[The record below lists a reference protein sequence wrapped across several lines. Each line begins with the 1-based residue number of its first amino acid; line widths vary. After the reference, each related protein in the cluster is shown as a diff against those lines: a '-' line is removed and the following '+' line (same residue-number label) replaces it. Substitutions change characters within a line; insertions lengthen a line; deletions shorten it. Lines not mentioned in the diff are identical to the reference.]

1 MPTCKQNINEITNSD
16 ILATNVI
23 ATNVIAT
30 NVIANETNISSIMQT
45 KANKNTSIT
54 KDKESKN
61 KDDYCKELKN
71 IAYKTMLI
79 NGQEIV
85 PEINNTNNSTLSNYL
100 ENESSANKKENWSK
114 LDKTQKIKKLV
125 THIDSLQKKFK
136 LSDDE
141 TTKCHKYLLK
151 CLERKA
157 LSKVKDVIY
166 DKDSGLISDIPN
178 LHFDN
183 IERVFILKKD
193 DKHVSTVKCLPSENK
208 SKAKTI
214 KIYD

>member
-1 MPTCKQNINEITNSD
+1 MPMRKKNIIEINNSE
-16 ILATNVI
+16 T
-23 ATNVIAT
+23 TET
-30 NVIANETNISSIMQT
+30 TETNETSISNIMQT
-45 KANKNTSIT
+45 KASKNSTIS
-54 KDKESKN
+54 KENKN

-71 IAYKTMLI
+71 IAYKTMLL

-100 ENESSANKKENWSK
+100 ENESTANKKENWSK
-114 LDKTQKIKKLV
+114 LDKTQKIKKLTMHV
-125 THIDSLQKKFK
+125 DDILEKKFK
-136 LSDDE
+136 LSSDE
-141 TTKCHKYLLK
+141 ISKCQKYLLK

-166 DKDSGLISDIPN
+166 DKDNGAITNIPN

-183 IERVFILKKD
+183 VERVFILKKD
-193 DKHVSTVKCLPSENK
+193 DKHVSTVKCLPTENK

>member
-1 MPTCKQNINEITNSD
+1 MPACKK
-16 ILATNVI
+16 NVI
-23 ATNVIAT
+23 TIDKTSTEANQATEVNDAT
-30 NVIANETNISSIMQT
+30 DATDVNISNIMQT
-45 KANKNTSIT
+45 KAHKNSPVSTT
-54 KDKESKN
+54 KESKN

-71 IAYKTMLI
+71 IAYKTMLL

-85 PEINNTNNSTLSNYL
+85 PEINNTNNNILSNYL

-114 LDKTQKIKKLV
+114 LDKTQKIKKLI
-125 THIDSLQKKFK
+125 THIDTLQKKFK

-141 TTKCHKYLLK
+141 TSKCHKYLLK

-166 DKDSGLISDIPN
+166 DKETGLISDIPN
-178 LHFDN
+178 LHFDS

-193 DKHVSTVKCLPSENK
+193 DKHVSTVKCLPSETK

>member
-1 MPTCKQNINEITNSD
+1 MPPMRKKNVIEVTNSS
-16 ILATNVI
+16 TND
-23 ATNVIAT
+23 
-30 NVIANETNISSIMQT
+30 ETSISNIMQT
-45 KANKNTSIT
+45 KANNS
-54 KDKESKN
+54 KESKESKETKETKN

-71 IAYKTMLI
+71 IAYKTMLL

-85 PEINNTNNSTLSNYL
+85 PEINNTSNNILSNFL
-100 ENESSANKKENWSK
+100 ENESCANKKENWSK
-114 LDKTQKIKKLV
+114 LDKTQKIKKLI
-125 THIDSLQKKFK
+125 THIDNLQKKYK

-141 TTKCHKYLLK
+141 TSKCHKYLLK

-166 DKDSGLISDIPN
+166 DKETGLISEIPN
-178 LHFDN
+178 LHFDS

-193 DKHVSTVKCLPSENK
+193 DKHVSTVKCLPLETK

>member
-1 MPTCKQNINEITNSD
+1 MPPMRKKNIIEVTNSS
-16 ILATNVI
+16 TND
-23 ATNVIAT
+23 
-30 NVIANETNISSIMQT
+30 ETSISNIMQT
-45 KANKNTSIT
+45 KAT
-54 KDKESKN
+54 KETKETKETKN

-71 IAYKTMLI
+71 IAYKTMLL

-85 PEINNTNNSTLSNYL
+85 PEINNTSNNILSNFL
-100 ENESSANKKENWSK
+100 ENESCANKKENWSK
-114 LDKTQKIKKLV
+114 LDKTQKIKKLI
-125 THIDSLQKKFK
+125 THIDDNLQKKYK

-141 TTKCHKYLLK
+141 TSKCHKYLLK

-166 DKDSGLISDIPN
+166 DKETGLISDIPN
-178 LHFDN
+178 LHFDS

-193 DKHVSTVKCLPSENK
+193 DKHVSTVKCLPSETK

>member
-1 MPTCKQNINEITNSD
+1 MPMRKKNIIEINNSETNET
-16 ILATNVI
+16 TE
-23 ATNVIAT
+23 T
-30 NVIANETNISSIMQT
+30 NETNETSISNIMQT
-45 KANKNTSIT
+45 KASKNNTIS
-54 KDKESKN
+54 KENKN

-71 IAYKTMLI
+71 IAYKTMLL

-100 ENESSANKKENWSK
+100 ENELSANKKENWSK
-114 LDKTQKIKKLV
+114 LDKTQKIKKITMHV
-125 THIDSLQKKFK
+125 DDILQKKFK
-136 LSDDE
+136 LSSDE
-141 TTKCHKYLLK
+141 TTKCQKYLLK

-166 DKDSGLISDIPN
+166 DKDNGAITNIPN

-183 IERVFILKKD
+183 VERVFILKKD
-193 DKHVSTVKCLPSENK
+193 DKHVSTVKCLPTENK

>member
-1 MPTCKQNINEITNSD
+1 MRKKNIIEVTNSS
-16 ILATNVI
+16 TND
-23 ATNVIAT
+23 
-30 NVIANETNISSIMQT
+30 ETSISNIMQT
-45 KANKNTSIT
+45 KAT
-54 KDKESKN
+54 KETKETKETKN

-71 IAYKTMLI
+71 IAYKTMLL

-85 PEINNTNNSTLSNYL
+85 PEINNTNNNILSNFL
-100 ENESSANKKENWSK
+100 ENESCANKKENWSK
-114 LDKTQKIKKLV
+114 LDKTQKIKKLI
-125 THIDSLQKKFK
+125 THIDDNLQKKYK

-141 TTKCHKYLLK
+141 TSKCHKYLLK

-166 DKDSGLISDIPN
+166 DKETGVISEIPN

-193 DKHVSTVKCLPSENK
+193 DKHVSTVKCLPSETK

>member
-1 MPTCKQNINEITNSD
+1 MPPMRKKNIIEVTNSS
-16 ILATNVI
+16 TND
-23 ATNVIAT
+23 
-30 NVIANETNISSIMQT
+30 ETSISNIMQT
-45 KANKNTSIT
+45 KAT
-54 KDKESKN
+54 KETKETKETKN

-71 IAYKTMLI
+71 IAYKTMLL

-85 PEINNTNNSTLSNYL
+85 PEINNTNNNILSNFL
-100 ENESSANKKENWSK
+100 ENESCANKKENWSK
-114 LDKTQKIKKLV
+114 LDKTQKIKKLI
-125 THIDSLQKKFK
+125 THIDDNLQKKYK

-141 TTKCHKYLLK
+141 TSKCHKYLLK

-166 DKDSGLISDIPN
+166 DKETGLISDIPN
-178 LHFDN
+178 LHFDS

-193 DKHVSTVKCLPSENK
+193 DKHVSTVKCLPSETK

>member
-1 MPTCKQNINEITNSD
+1 MPARKKNIIEIDKSE
-16 ILATNVI
+16 ATE
-23 ATNVIAT
+23 ATEAT
-30 NVIANETNISSIMQT
+30 EENITKIMQT
-45 KANKNTSIT
+45 KAHKNSPVSNT
-54 KDKESKN
+54 KESKN

-71 IAYKTMLI
+71 IAYKTMLL

-114 LDKTQKIKKLV
+114 LDKTQKIKKLIA
-125 THIDSLQKKFK
+125 HIDDTLQKKFK
-136 LSDDE
+136 LSNDE
-141 TTKCHKYLLK
+141 TSKCHKYLLK

-166 DKDSGLISDIPN
+166 DKDSGAITNIPN

-183 IERVFILKKD
+183 VERVFILKKD

>member
-1 MPTCKQNINEITNSD
+1 MPMRKKNVIEITNSTTT
-16 ILATNVI
+16 TND
-23 ATNVIAT
+23 
-30 NVIANETNISSIMQT
+30 ETSISNIMQS
-45 KANKNTSIT
+45 KANNSKET
-54 KDKESKN
+54 KETKETKN

-71 IAYKTMLI
+71 IAYKTMLL

-85 PEINNTNNSTLSNYL
+85 PEINNTNNNILSNFL
-100 ENESSANKKENWSK
+100 ENESCANKKENWSK
-114 LDKTQKIKKLV
+114 LDKTQKIKKLI
-125 THIDSLQKKFK
+125 THIDNLQKKYK

-141 TTKCHKYLLK
+141 TSKCHKYLLK

-166 DKDSGLISDIPN
+166 DKETGLISDIPN
-178 LHFDN
+178 LHFDS

-193 DKHVSTVKCLPSENK
+193 DKHVSTVKCLPSETK

>member
-1 MPTCKQNINEITNSD
+1 MPPMRKKNVIEVTNSS
-16 ILATNVI
+16 TND
-23 ATNVIAT
+23 
-30 NVIANETNISSIMQT
+30 ETSISNIMQT
-45 KANKNTSIT
+45 KANNS
-54 KDKESKN
+54 KESKETKETKETKN

-71 IAYKTMLI
+71 IAYKTMLL

-85 PEINNTNNSTLSNYL
+85 PEINNTNNNILSNFL
-100 ENESSANKKENWSK
+100 ENESCANKKENWSK
-114 LDKTQKIKKLV
+114 LDKTQKIKKLI
-125 THIDSLQKKFK
+125 THIDNLQKKYK

-141 TTKCHKYLLK
+141 TSKCHKYLLK

-166 DKDSGLISDIPN
+166 DKETGLISEIPN
-178 LHFDN
+178 LHFDS

-193 DKHVSTVKCLPSENK
+193 DKHVSTVKCLPLETK

>member
-1 MPTCKQNINEITNSD
+1 MPPMRKKNVIEVTNSS
-16 ILATNVI
+16 TND
-23 ATNVIAT
+23 
-30 NVIANETNISSIMQT
+30 ETSISNIMQT
-45 KANKNTSIT
+45 KANNS
-54 KDKESKN
+54 KESKETKETKN

-71 IAYKTMLI
+71 IAYKTMLL

-85 PEINNTNNSTLSNYL
+85 PEINNTNNNILSNFL
-100 ENESSANKKENWSK
+100 ENESCANKKENWSK
-114 LDKTQKIKKLV
+114 LDKTQKIKKLI
-125 THIDSLQKKFK
+125 THIDNLQKKYK

-141 TTKCHKYLLK
+141 TSKCHKYLLK

-166 DKDSGLISDIPN
+166 DKETGLISEIPN
-178 LHFDN
+178 LHFDS

-193 DKHVSTVKCLPSENK
+193 DKHVSTVKCLPLETK

>member
-1 MPTCKQNINEITNSD
+1 MPPMRKKNIIEVTNS
-16 ILATNVI
+16 T
-23 ATNVIAT
+23 T
-30 NVIANETNISSIMQT
+30 ETRNDETTISNIMQA
-45 KANKNTSIT
+45 KANNTT
-54 KDKESKN
+54 KETKETKETKN

-71 IAYKTMLI
+71 IAYKTMLL

-85 PEINNTNNSTLSNYL
+85 PEINNTSNNILSNFL
-100 ENESSANKKENWSK
+100 ENESCANKKENWSK
-114 LDKTQKIKKLV
+114 LDKTQKIKKLI
-125 THIDSLQKKFK
+125 THIDDTLQKKYK

-141 TTKCHKYLLK
+141 TSKCHKYLLK

-166 DKDSGLISDIPN
+166 DKETGLISEIPN

-193 DKHVSTVKCLPSENK
+193 DKHVSTVKCLPSETK

>member
-1 MPTCKQNINEITNSD
+1 MPPMRKKNIIEVTNSS
-16 ILATNVI
+16 TND
-23 ATNVIAT
+23 
-30 NVIANETNISSIMQT
+30 ETSISNIMQA
-45 KANKNTSIT
+45 KANNTT
-54 KDKESKN
+54 KETKETKN

-71 IAYKTMLI
+71 IAYKTMLL

-85 PEINNTNNSTLSNYL
+85 PEINNTSNNILSNFL
-100 ENESSANKKENWSK
+100 ENESCANKKENWSK
-114 LDKTQKIKKLV
+114 LDKTQKIKKLI
-125 THIDSLQKKFK
+125 THIDDTLQKKYK

-141 TTKCHKYLLK
+141 TSKCHKYLLK

-166 DKDSGLISDIPN
+166 DKETGLISEIPN

-193 DKHVSTVKCLPSENK
+193 DKHVSTVKCLPSETK

>member
-1 MPTCKQNINEITNSD
+1 MPPMRKKNVIEVTNS
-16 ILATNVI
+16 T
-23 ATNVIAT
+23 T
-30 NVIANETNISSIMQT
+30 ETSNDETSISNIMQT
-45 KANKNTSIT
+45 KAT
-54 KDKESKN
+54 KETKETKETNN

-71 IAYKTMLI
+71 IAYKTMLL

-85 PEINNTNNSTLSNYL
+85 PEINNTSNNILSNFL
-100 ENESSANKKENWSK
+100 ENESYANKKENWSK
-114 LDKTQKIKKLV
+114 LDKTQKIKKLI
-125 THIDSLQKKFK
+125 THIDDNLQKKYK

-141 TTKCHKYLLK
+141 TSKCHKYLLK

-166 DKDSGLISDIPN
+166 DKETGLISDIPN
-178 LHFDN
+178 LHFDS
-183 IERVFILKKD
+183 IERVFIPKKD
-193 DKHVSTVKCLPSENK
+193 DKHVSTVKCLPSETK

>member
-1 MPTCKQNINEITNSD
+1 MPPMRKKNIIEVTNSS
-16 ILATNVI
+16 TND
-23 ATNVIAT
+23 
-30 NVIANETNISSIMQT
+30 ETTISNIMQA
-45 KANKNTSIT
+45 KANNTKET
-54 KDKESKN
+54 KETKETKN

-71 IAYKTMLI
+71 IAYKTMLL

-85 PEINNTNNSTLSNYL
+85 PEINNTSNNILSNFL
-100 ENESSANKKENWSK
+100 ENESCANKKENWSK
-114 LDKTQKIKKLV
+114 LDKTQKIKKLI
-125 THIDSLQKKFK
+125 THIDNLQKKYK

-141 TTKCHKYLLK
+141 TSKCHKYLLK

-166 DKDSGLISDIPN
+166 DKETGLISEIPN
-178 LHFDN
+178 LHFDS

-193 DKHVSTVKCLPSENK
+193 DKHVSTVKCLPLETK

>member
-1 MPTCKQNINEITNSD
+1 MPPMRKKNIIEVTNSS
-16 ILATNVI
+16 TND
-23 ATNVIAT
+23 
-30 NVIANETNISSIMQT
+30 ETSISNIMQT
-45 KANKNTSIT
+45 KAT
-54 KDKESKN
+54 KETKETKETKN

-71 IAYKTMLI
+71 IAYKTMLL

-85 PEINNTNNSTLSNYL
+85 PEINNTSNNILSNFL
-100 ENESSANKKENWSK
+100 ENESCANKKENWSK
-114 LDKTQKIKKLV
+114 LDKTQKIKKLI
-125 THIDSLQKKFK
+125 THIDDTLQKKYK

-141 TTKCHKYLLK
+141 TSKCHKYLLK

-166 DKDSGLISDIPN
+166 DKETGLISEIPN

-193 DKHVSTVKCLPSENK
+193 DKHVSTVKCLPSETK

>member
-1 MPTCKQNINEITNSD
+1 
-16 ILATNVI
+16 
-23 ATNVIAT
+23 
-30 NVIANETNISSIMQT
+30 MQT
-45 KANKNTSIT
+45 KAHKNSPVSNS
-54 KDKESKN
+54 KESKN

-71 IAYKTMLI
+71 IAYKTMLL

-85 PEINNTNNSTLSNYL
+85 PEINNTSNNILSNYL

-114 LDKTQKIKKLV
+114 LDKTQKIKKLI
-125 THIDSLQKKFK
+125 THIDTLQKKFK

-141 TTKCHKYLLK
+141 TSKCHKYLLK

-166 DKDSGLISDIPN
+166 DKETGLISDIPN

-193 DKHVSTVKCLPSENK
+193 DKHVSTVKCLPSETK

>member
-1 MPTCKQNINEITNSD
+1 MPPMRKKNIIEVTNS
-16 ILATNVI
+16 TND
-23 ATNVIAT
+23 TNDDT
-30 NVIANETNISSIMQT
+30 TISNIMQT
-45 KANKNTSIT
+45 KAT
-54 KDKESKN
+54 KETKETKETKN

-71 IAYKTMLI
+71 IAYKTMLL

-85 PEINNTNNSTLSNYL
+85 PEINNTSNNILSNFL
-100 ENESSANKKENWSK
+100 ENESCANKKENWSK
-114 LDKTQKIKKLV
+114 LDKTQKIKKLI
-125 THIDSLQKKFK
+125 THIDDNLQKKYK

-141 TTKCHKYLLK
+141 TSKCHKYLLK

-166 DKDSGLISDIPN
+166 DKESGLISDIPN

-193 DKHVSTVKCLPSENK
+193 DKHVSTVKCLPSSDTK

-214 KIYD
+214 KLYD

>member
-1 MPTCKQNINEITNSD
+1 MPPMRKKNVIEVTNS
-16 ILATNVI
+16 IT
-23 ATNVIAT
+23 
-30 NVIANETNISSIMQT
+30 ETSNDETTISDIMQT
-45 KANKNTSIT
+45 KANNNTNT
-54 KDKESKN
+54 KETKETKN

-71 IAYKTMLI
+71 IAYKTMLL

-85 PEINNTNNSTLSNYL
+85 PDINNTSNNILSNFL
-100 ENESSANKKENWSK
+100 ENESCANKKENWSK
-114 LDKTQKIKKLV
+114 LDKTQKIKKLI
-125 THIDSLQKKFK
+125 THIDTLQKKYK

-141 TTKCHKYLLK
+141 TSKCHKYLLK

-166 DKDSGLISDIPN
+166 DKETGLISEIPN

-193 DKHVSTVKCLPSENK
+193 DKHVSTVKCLPLETK

>member
-1 MPTCKQNINEITNSD
+1 MPPMREKNVIEVTNSS
-16 ILATNVI
+16 TND
-23 ATNVIAT
+23 
-30 NVIANETNISSIMQT
+30 ETSISNIMQT
-45 KANKNTSIT
+45 KANNS
-54 KDKESKN
+54 KESKESKETKETKN

-71 IAYKTMLI
+71 IAYKTMLL

-85 PEINNTNNSTLSNYL
+85 PEINNTSNNILSNFL
-100 ENESSANKKENWSK
+100 ENESCANKKENWSK
-114 LDKTQKIKKLV
+114 LDKTQKIKKLI
-125 THIDSLQKKFK
+125 THIDTLQKKYK

-141 TTKCHKYLLK
+141 TSKCHKYLLK

-166 DKDSGLISDIPN
+166 DKETGVISEIPN

-193 DKHVSTVKCLPSENK
+193 DKHVSTVKCLPSETK

>member
-1 MPTCKQNINEITNSD
+1 MPPMRKKNVIEVTNSTTT
-16 ILATNVI
+16 TND
-23 ATNVIAT
+23 
-30 NVIANETNISSIMQT
+30 ETSISNIMQS
-45 KANKNTSIT
+45 KANNSKET
-54 KDKESKN
+54 KETKETKN

-71 IAYKTMLI
+71 IAYKTMLL

-85 PEINNTNNSTLSNYL
+85 PEINNTNNNILSNFL
-100 ENESSANKKENWSK
+100 ENESCANKKENWSK
-114 LDKTQKIKKLV
+114 LDKTQKIKKLI
-125 THIDSLQKKFK
+125 THIDNLQKKYK

-141 TTKCHKYLLK
+141 TSKCHKYLLK

-166 DKDSGLISDIPN
+166 DKETGFISDIPN

-193 DKHVSTVKCLPSENK
+193 DKHVSTVKCLPSETK

>member
-1 MPTCKQNINEITNSD
+1 MPPMRKKNVIEVTNSS
-16 ILATNVI
+16 TND
-23 ATNVIAT
+23 
-30 NVIANETNISSIMQT
+30 ETSISDIMQT
-45 KANKNTSIT
+45 KANNS
-54 KDKESKN
+54 KESKETKETKN

-71 IAYKTMLI
+71 IAYKTMLL

-85 PEINNTNNSTLSNYL
+85 PEINNTNNNILSNFL
-100 ENESSANKKENWSK
+100 ENESCANKKENWSK
-114 LDKTQKIKKLV
+114 LDKTQKIKKLI
-125 THIDSLQKKFK
+125 THIDNLQKKYK

-141 TTKCHKYLLK
+141 TSKCHKYLLK

-166 DKDSGLISDIPN
+166 DKETGLISEIPN
-178 LHFDN
+178 LHFDS

-193 DKHVSTVKCLPSENK
+193 DKHVSTVKCLPLETK

>member
-1 MPTCKQNINEITNSD
+1 MPMRKKNIIEINNSETNET
-16 ILATNVI
+16 TE
-23 ATNVIAT
+23 T
-30 NVIANETNISSIMQT
+30 NETNETSISNIMQT
-45 KANKNTSIT
+45 KASKNNTIS
-54 KDKESKN
+54 KENKN

-71 IAYKTMLI
+71 IAYKTMLL

-114 LDKTQKIKKLV
+114 LDKTQKIKKITMHV
-125 THIDSLQKKFK
+125 DDILQKKFK
-136 LSDDE
+136 LSSDE
-141 TTKCHKYLLK
+141 TTKCQKYLLK

-166 DKDSGLISDIPN
+166 DKDNGAITNIPN

-183 IERVFILKKD
+183 VERVFILKKD
-193 DKHVSTVKCLPSENK
+193 DKHVSTVKCLPTENK

>member
-1 MPTCKQNINEITNSD
+1 MPPMRKKNIIEVTNS
-16 ILATNVI
+16 TND
-23 ATNVIAT
+23 TNDDT
-30 NVIANETNISSIMQT
+30 TISNIMQT
-45 KANKNTSIT
+45 KAT
-54 KDKESKN
+54 KETKETKETKN

-71 IAYKTMLI
+71 IAYKTMLL

-85 PEINNTNNSTLSNYL
+85 PEINNTSNNILSNFL
-100 ENESSANKKENWSK
+100 ENESCANKKENWSK
-114 LDKTQKIKKLV
+114 LDKTQKIKKLI
-125 THIDSLQKKFK
+125 THIDDNLQKKYK

-141 TTKCHKYLLK
+141 TSKCHKYLLK

-166 DKDSGLISDIPN
+166 DKETGLISDIPN
-178 LHFDN
+178 LHFDS

-193 DKHVSTVKCLPSENK
+193 DKHVSTVKCLPSETK

>member
-1 MPTCKQNINEITNSD
+1 MRKKNVIEVTNSS
-16 ILATNVI
+16 TND
-23 ATNVIAT
+23 
-30 NVIANETNISSIMQT
+30 ETSISNIMQT
-45 KANKNTSIT
+45 KANNS
-54 KDKESKN
+54 KESKETKETKN

-71 IAYKTMLI
+71 IAYKTMLL

-85 PEINNTNNSTLSNYL
+85 PEINNTNNNILSNFL
-100 ENESSANKKENWSK
+100 ENESCANKKENWSK
-114 LDKTQKIKKLV
+114 LDKTQKIKKLI
-125 THIDSLQKKFK
+125 THIDNLQKKYK

-141 TTKCHKYLLK
+141 TSKCHKYLLK

-166 DKDSGLISDIPN
+166 DKETGLISEIPN
-178 LHFDN
+178 LHFDS

-193 DKHVSTVKCLPSENK
+193 DKHVSTVKCLPLETK

>member
-1 MPTCKQNINEITNSD
+1 MPMRKKNIIEINNSETNET
-16 ILATNVI
+16 TE
-23 ATNVIAT
+23 T
-30 NVIANETNISSIMQT
+30 NETNETNETSISNIMQT
-45 KANKNTSIT
+45 KASKNSTIS
-54 KDKESKN
+54 KENKN

-71 IAYKTMLI
+71 IAYKTMLL

-100 ENESSANKKENWSK
+100 ENESTANKKENWSK
-114 LDKTQKIKKLV
+114 LDKTQKIKKLTMHV
-125 THIDSLQKKFK
+125 DDILEKKFK
-136 LSDDE
+136 LSSDE
-141 TTKCHKYLLK
+141 TSKCQKYLLK

-166 DKDSGLISDIPN
+166 DKDNGAITNIPN

-183 IERVFILKKD
+183 VERVFILKKD
-193 DKHVSTVKCLPSENK
+193 DKHVSTVKCLPTENK

>member
-1 MPTCKQNINEITNSD
+1 MPPMRKKNIIEVTNSS
-16 ILATNVI
+16 TND
-23 ATNVIAT
+23 
-30 NVIANETNISSIMQT
+30 ETSISNIMQT
-45 KANKNTSIT
+45 KAT
-54 KDKESKN
+54 KETKETKETKN

-71 IAYKTMLI
+71 IAYKTMLL

-85 PEINNTNNSTLSNYL
+85 PEINNTNNNILSNFL
-100 ENESSANKKENWSK
+100 ENESCANKKENWSK
-114 LDKTQKIKKLV
+114 LDKTQKIKKLI
-125 THIDSLQKKFK
+125 THIDDNLQKKYK

-141 TTKCHKYLLK
+141 TSKCHKYLLK

-166 DKDSGLISDIPN
+166 DKETGVISEIPN

-193 DKHVSTVKCLPSENK
+193 DKHVSTVKCLPSETK